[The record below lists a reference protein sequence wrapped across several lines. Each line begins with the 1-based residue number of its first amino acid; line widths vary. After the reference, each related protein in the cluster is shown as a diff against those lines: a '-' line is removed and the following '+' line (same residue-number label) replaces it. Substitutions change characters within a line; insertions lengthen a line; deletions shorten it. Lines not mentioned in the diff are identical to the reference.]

1 MKEMLHFM
9 AIVRISFDA
18 QAGNQPD
25 RQHVGFAERVV
36 RVAAHCGDKGS
47 HLSIPREPGH
57 TVNDQPS
64 LMPTVLMTLL
74 HFSVSPAMSLAK
86 SPGEPGRTGPARSAN
101 LALN

>member
-1 MKEMLHFM
+1 MPRPATSRTVNTLGLLNVWSELRLTAVTRA
-9 AIVRISFDA
+9 AI
-18 QAGNQPD
+18 
-25 RQHVGFAERVV
+25 
-36 RVAAHCGDKGS
+36 
-47 HLSIPREPGH
+47 LSIPGEPGH

-74 HFSVSPAMSLAK
+74 HFSVSSAMSLAK